1 MPKLALKL
9 LAALA
14 LLAPVP
20 AMAKEKVTLALN
32 WVPTADHAPYFYAK
46 RQGWYDQA
54 GIELTI
60 ENGSGS
66 AVSAQRVGAGQSD
79 FGIADMATALL
90 ARGKG
95 ANLVAIMTV
104 YANSP
109 QGLYW
114 LKSSG
119 IAGPKD
125 FAGKKLGNPA
135 GDASRV
141 MWPAF
146 AKQVGIDP
154 GAVTFVNVSPQA
166 KVASL
171 KSHAIDITS
180 DFYNDHDL
188 KLREFGADLGFLAW
202 RDIGINPYGNSIL
215 VNGAYLDKHRD
226 VVKAFA
232 QVSQKAFA
240 ACVKD
245 AEPCLEALTESASG
259 LDLSHQRNQW
269 NRVKELMRDPTT
281 IHVALGAFDAER
293 MKRDYEMVAAYF
305 SLERPFDVAHAYT
318 NDFLDP
324 NIKMTA
330 DGVR

>member
-1 MPKLALKL
+1 MAF

-14 LLAPVP
+14 LVAPG
-20 AMAKEKVTLALN
+20 AAAAKEKVTLALN

-46 RQGWYDQA
+46 QQGWYDQA
-54 GIELTI
+54 GIELVI

-66 AVSAQRVGAGQSD
+66 AVSAQRVGAGQSQ

-109 QGLYW
+109 QGFYW

-119 IAGPKD
+119 IASPKD
-125 FAGKKLGNPA
+125 FVGKKIGNPA
-135 GDASRV
+135 GDASRA

-146 AKQVGIDP
+146 AKAVGIDP
-154 GAVTFVNVSPQA
+154 GSVTFVNVSPQA
-166 KVASL
+166 KVAAL

-188 KLREFGADLGFLAW
+188 KLREFGDDLGFLAW

-215 VNGAYLDKHRD
+215 VNGDYLQKHRD
-226 VVKAFA
+226 VVKTLA

-240 ACVKD
+240 VCVKD
-245 AEPCLEALTESASG
+245 AEPCLEALMESASG
-259 LDLSHQRNQW
+259 LDLAQQRNQW

-281 IHVALGAFDAER
+281 VRVALGAFDAER
-293 MKRDYEMVAAYF
+293 MKRDYELVTAYF
-305 SLERPFDVAHAYT
+305 NLEHPFDVAAAYT
-318 NDFLDP
+318 NEFLDP

-330 DGVR
+330 DGAR